1 MADPTGE
8 ADRGA
13 LRCDSNRSPVLQIL
27 SSTIIS
33 DAGLLSYCELYA
45 LGLTNAVRDR
55 LVDTRCYNP
64 AMCWV
69 GGDRAIPGS
78 AALASRM
85 SPSRMSRFDEMAEL
99 AREPCLPCRSAQ
111 LFDQQRANRDRQRP
125 SSSHSR
131 RNGLRQLILSVR
143 PISLSLKYRAIFVGT
158 GTLRFPVFPPVRAH
172 SLVR

>member
-13 LRCDSNRSPVLQIL
+13 LRCDSNRSPALQIL

-33 DAGLLSYCELYA
+33 DAGLLPYCELYA
-45 LGLTNAVRDR
+45 LGLTNTVRDR

-64 AMCWV
+64 VMCWV
-69 GGDRAIPGS
+69 AGDRAIPGS
-78 AALASRM
+78 TALA
-85 SPSRMSRFDEMAEL
+85 SRMSRFDEMAEL
-99 AREPCLPCRSAQ
+99 AREPCLPYRSAQ
-111 LFDQQRANRDRQRP
+111 LFNQQRANRDRQRP

-158 GTLRFPVFPPVRAH
+158 GMLRFPVFPPVMAH

>member
-1 MADPTGE
+1 MADPTDE

-13 LRCDSNRSPVLQIL
+13 LRRDSNRSPALQFL

-33 DAGLLSYCELYA
+33 DAGLLPYCELHA
-45 LGLTNAVRDR
+45 LGLTNAIRDR

-64 AMCWV
+64 AMRWV

-78 AALASRM
+78 AASASW
-85 SPSRMSRFDEMAEL
+85 MSRFDEMTEL

-111 LFDQQRANRDRQRP
+111 LFDQQCANRDRQR
-125 SSSHSR
+125 SSSLHSR
-131 RNGLRQLILSVR
+131 RNGLHQLILSVR
-143 PISLSLKYRAIFVGT
+143 PISLYLKYRDIFVGT
-158 GTLRFPVFPPVRAH
+158 ETPRFPVFPPVMAH

>member
-13 LRCDSNRSPVLQIL
+13 LRRDFNRSPALQFL

-33 DAGLLSYCELYA
+33 DAGLLPYRELYA
-45 LGLTNAVRDR
+45 LRLTNAARDR
-55 LVDTRCYNP
+55 LADTRCYNP
-64 AMCWV
+64 AMRWV

-78 AALASRM
+78 AALA
-85 SPSRMSRFDEMAEL
+85 SRMSRFDEMAEL

-158 GTLRFPVFPPVRAH
+158 ETPRFPVFPPARAR